1 MSQTTNDRIKLV
13 LSAIFSVEPSAI
25 DEAFSPDTVKSW
37 DSLKH
42 MNLITALE
50 EEFDI
55 RFDDQE
61 IVALMSYPMIV
72 DTVAGKMP
80 EA

>member
-13 LSAIFSVEPSAI
+13 LSAIFSVEPSEI
-25 DEAFSPDTVKSW
+25 DDTFSPDTVKSW

-50 EEFDI
+50 DEFDI
-55 RFDDQE
+55 RFDDDE
-61 IVALMSYPMIV
+61 IISLMSYPMI
-72 DTVAGKMP
+72 ASHCLR
-80 EA
+80 